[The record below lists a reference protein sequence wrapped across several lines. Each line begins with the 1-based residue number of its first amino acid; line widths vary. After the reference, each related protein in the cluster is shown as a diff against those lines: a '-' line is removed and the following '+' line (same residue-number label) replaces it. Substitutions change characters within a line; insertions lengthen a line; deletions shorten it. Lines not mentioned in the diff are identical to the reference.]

1 MVLASATWGN
11 LHPMDAQRTC
21 VQSCTS
27 LGSPELVVD
36 SEDRSS
42 VDMASY
48 RLERER
54 DLGSEHY
61 IPGTRGAIPE
71 RARGTISLAHVQL
84 SHYFSDVV

>member
-1 MVLASATWGN
+1 M
-11 LHPMDAQRTC
+11 
-21 VQSCTS
+21 
-27 LGSPELVVD
+27 D

-71 RARGTISLAHVQL
+71 RARGTISLAHAQL
-84 SHYFSDVV
+84 CHYFSDVV